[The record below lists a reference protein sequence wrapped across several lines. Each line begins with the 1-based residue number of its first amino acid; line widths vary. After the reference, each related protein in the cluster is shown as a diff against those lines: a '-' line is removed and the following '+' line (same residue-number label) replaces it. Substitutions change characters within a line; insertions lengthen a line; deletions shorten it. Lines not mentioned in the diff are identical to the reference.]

1 MKSSK
6 DIQAEID
13 EKAATF
19 IAITNVCEKDGR
31 EMTAEERK
39 EYDAFFG
46 TKDIEGEYPKLKAA
60 KEHAEQREKE
70 IAEVKM
76 QRNAHFAP
84 AMTKHLAENVPGFEE
99 RKIPAQAR
107 RHGRLKAFES
117 EFDAYASGRF
127 LQASLL
133 GNKDAEEWCQSNG
146 IMAAMSTSDNAA
158 GGFLVPDAF
167 EASIIRLVE
176 EFGVFQRYASVM
188 PMTSDVTN
196 VPRREGGLTV
206 YYPGEGGDITASDA
220 TTGNVKLVANKR
232 ATLTALSSELS
243 EDSAISIADFLAAE
257 IATAFAKKQDQ
268 DGFLGDGTS
277 TYGGVTGLANA
288 LAAGSTVDAA
298 SGNVSFATFD
308 LADFENVVAK
318 LPVYA
323 DNNNT
328 AWFIHKTGYAKSML
342 RLLDAAG
349 GNTNVTL
356 SEGVRSMPM
365 FLGYPV
371 VFTQAMPA
379 ADAVSTFQAYLG
391 DLSMAAHLGVR
402 RGVTVASDSSVYFAS
417 DQIGV
422 RATERC
428 AINVHERG
436 DASKPGA
443 IIGLKTAAS

>member
-1 MKSSK
+1 MRTSK
-6 DIQAEID
+6 EIQSLLDEGTARIDAILSVAKEENRDNTPEEMAEINAFHGEGDDLGEYGKLQNELKQAKKIEARQAEI
-13 EKAATF
+13 AQLRMA
-19 IAITNVCEKDGR
+19 
-31 EMTAEERK
+31 
-39 EYDAFFG
+39 
-46 TKDIEGEYPKLKAA
+46 PKMAD
-60 KEHAEQREKE
+60 
-70 IAEVKM
+70 
-76 QRNAHFAP
+76 
-84 AMTKHLAENVPGFEE
+84 HLQASDQEPK
-99 RKIPAQAR
+99 RIPAQAR
-107 RHGRLKAFES
+107 RHGRLKAFQNEY
-117 EFDAYASGRF
+117 DAYASGRF

-133 GNKDAEEWCQSNG
+133 GNKDAEDWCQTNG

-308 LADFENVVAK
+308 LADFENVVSK

-391 DLSMAAHLGVR
+391 DLSMAAHFGVR

-436 DASKPGA
+436 DASNPGA